1 MNLLTNGFMNN
12 CGRLF
17 GPSEQFEA
25 DSSLTTIRISSYI
38 PAMFEDSALRLL
50 IYDEIVRTGETPVVV
65 TLARLVGASLDDV
78 RASLRRMHDAHM
90 LVLQP
95 TGEILMANPFS
106 AVPTPFLA
114 EVGRRW
120 FGNCIW
126 DALGIIAALHTDGRV
141 LASCGSSGERMEL
154 SVSDGVPAGQGIV
167 HFALP
172 ARRWWTAGAA
182 IGVCHAG
189 RFSHLQP
196 AGRWRV
202 NGITTAATHNGLAEP
217 WTKPTLCLIG
227 SA

>member
-1 MNLLTNGFMNN
+1 MLRPVSRNFLSAGKKSENKTLKDPCILEALGELTALGV
-12 CGRLF
+12 L
-17 GPSEQFEA
+17 P
-25 DSSLTTIRISSYI
+25 SLTTIRISSYI

-114 EVGRRW
+114 EVGGRRW

-126 DALGIIAALHTDGRV
+126 DALGIIATLHADGRV
-141 LASCGSSGERMEL
+141 LASCGSSGESMEL
-154 SVSDGVPAGQGIV
+154 SASDGVLAGQGVV

-172 ARRWWTAGAA
+172 ARRWWED
-182 IGVCHAG
+182 IV
-189 RFSHLQP
+189 F
-196 AGRWRV
+196 
-202 NGITTAATHNGLAEP
+202 N
-217 WTKPTLCLIG
+217 
-227 SA
+227 

>member
-1 MNLLTNGFMNN
+1 MSKGDECCGLSHGISSRQVHQRSGNKTLKDPCILEALGELTALGV
-12 CGRLF
+12 L
-17 GPSEQFEA
+17 P
-25 DSSLTTIRISSYI
+25 SLTTIRISSYI

-65 TLARLVGASLDDV
+65 TLTRLVGASLDDV

-106 AVPTPFLA
+106 TVPTPFLA
-114 EVGRRW
+114 EVGGRRW

-126 DALGIIAALHTDGRV
+126 DALGIIATLHADGRV

-154 SVSDGVPAGQGIV
+154 SVSEGILAGQGTV

-172 ARRWWTAGAA
+172 ARRWWED
-182 IGVCHAG
+182 IV
-189 RFSHLQP
+189 F
-196 AGRWRV
+196 
-202 NGITTAATHNGLAEP
+202 N
-217 WTKPTLCLIG
+217 
-227 SA
+227 

>member
-1 MNLLTNGFMNN
+1 
-12 CGRLF
+12 
-17 GPSEQFEA
+17 
-25 DSSLTTIRISSYI
+25 LTTIRISSYI

-78 RASLRRMHDAHM
+78 RASLRRMHDAHV

-106 AVPTPFLA
+106 AVPTPFLT
-114 EVGRRW
+114 EVGGRRW

-126 DALGIIAALHTDGRV
+126 DALGIIATLHADGGKILFLIERP
-141 LASCGSSGERMEL
+141 CFSSGRK
-154 SVSDGVPAGQGIV
+154 
-167 HFALP
+167 
-172 ARRWWTAGAA
+172 RWWTAGAA

-189 RFSHLQP
+189 RFSHPKP

-202 NGITTAATHNGLAEP
+202 NGITTAATDNGVAEP
-217 WTKPTLCLIG
+217 WTKRTPCLVG

>member
-1 MNLLTNGFMNN
+1 VRPAHGISSRQVHKRSGNKTLKDLCILEALGELTALGV
-12 CGRLF
+12 L
-17 GPSEQFEA
+17 P
-25 DSSLTTIRISSYI
+25 SLTTIRISSYI

-50 IYDEIVRTGETPVVV
+50 IYDEIVRMGETPVVV

-78 RASLRRMHDAHM
+78 RASLQRMHDAHM

-114 EVGRRW
+114 EVGGRRW

-126 DALGIIAALHTDGRV
+126 DALGIIATLHADGRV

-154 SVSDGVPAGQGIV
+154 SVSDGVLAGQGTV

-172 ARRWWTAGAA
+172 ARRWWED
-182 IGVCHAG
+182 IV
-189 RFSHLQP
+189 F
-196 AGRWRV
+196 
-202 NGITTAATHNGLAEP
+202 N
-217 WTKPTLCLIG
+217 
-227 SA
+227 

>member
-1 MNLLTNGFMNN
+1 MKAAYAKCVRAVWAADGGQRVSAPPPTRQSQKGWPKSSANFHRVGELTALGV
-12 CGRLF
+12 L
-17 GPSEQFEA
+17 P
-25 DSSLTTIRISSYI
+25 SLTTIRISSYI

-78 RASLRRMHDAHM
+78 RASLRRMHDAHV

-114 EVGRRW
+114 EVGGRRW

-126 DALGIIAALHTDGRV
+126 DALGIIATLHADGRV

-154 SVSDGVPAGQGIV
+154 SVSDGVLAGQGVV

-172 ARRWWTAGAA
+172 ARRWWED
-182 IGVCHAG
+182 IV
-189 RFSHLQP
+189 F
-196 AGRWRV
+196 
-202 NGITTAATHNGLAEP
+202 N
-217 WTKPTLCLIG
+217 
-227 SA
+227 